1 MKDRKTL
8 HTSDLSD
15 RTGGETRAEDE
26 PLSREPAHDTGMG
39 TDTEDAVRDEPGS
52 SRDQTGKENELPNS
66 SATELAEAEAAMPLL
81 PAEQTTQFERDW
93 QQIQTSFVDQPQKAV
108 EQADTLVAELMRQLA
123 NSFTDTRS
131 QLEDQWSGGGEAST
145 EDLRIA
151 LTRYRSFFQRLLST

>member
-52 SRDQTGKENELPNS
+52 SRDYSRPVGARRDDEL
-66 SATELAEAEAAMPLL
+66 L
-81 PAEQTTQFERDW
+81 
-93 QQIQTSFVDQPQKAV
+93 
-108 EQADTLVAELMRQLA
+108 
-123 NSFTDTRS
+123 
-131 QLEDQWSGGGEAST
+131 
-145 EDLRIA
+145 
-151 LTRYRSFFQRLLST
+151 